1 MNRDSVLVLSIKKRN
16 TIYRYIKIE
25 LERIRTKR
33 QVNNILGIRNGPN
46 KTEIKD
52 LPI

>member
-1 MNRDSVLVLSIKKRN
+1 VLLVKKRN
-16 TIYRYIKIE
+16 IVYRYIKIK
-25 LERIRTKR
+25 LERMRAKR
-33 QVNNILGIRNGPN
+33 QVNDTLGIRNGPN